1 MCRDLKNGKDA
12 PDLGQSLGLWALPL
26 SCPWPSRGSV
36 RPHPTH
42 SQEARRKLG
51 SCSGLRLSQG
61 SLPSQSASGLQVPAH
76 AEAGGQAASSGAVGI
91 GAERSSLQVGITGP
105 QHLSLLRGLTTKHPF
120 PHASQA
126 SQVSGPGGQGAW
138 RACAPGHHQRRI
150 SFHLCKDSLTPEHIN
165 ILNDSERNWD
175 SRRPA
180 PPLPLLPL
188 PSPLTLP
195 PPFCPPLTPLP
206 SFLFHSCLSLCLPS
220 CPHFSPSPPFSFSPL
235 LSLSP
240 PRTPQLLTFTPQLR
254 GGGPAGPA
262 PLSVCP
268 SPAGPRSLP
277 EPGGRA
283 HTVGPRERRLS
294 TATTAPEAHAQAFA
308 VCPEAHGLPWP
319 MPC

>member
-51 SCSGLRLSQG
+51 SCLGLRLSQG
-61 SLPSQSASGLQVPAH
+61 SLPAQSASGLQVPAH

-91 GAERSSLQVGITGP
+91 GAERSSLQLGITGP

-120 PHASQA
+120 PQA

-138 RACAPGHHQRRI
+138 RACARGHHQRRI

-180 PPLPLLPL
+180 PPFP
-188 PSPLTLP
+188 
-195 PPFCPPLTPLP
+195 
-206 SFLFHSCLSLCLPS
+206 SCLSP
-220 CPHFSPSPPFSFSPL
+220 PHSLSPL
-235 LSLSP
+235 LS
-240 PRTPQLLTFTPQLR
+240 
-254 GGGPAGPA
+254 A
-262 PLSVCP
+262 
-268 SPAGPRSLP
+268 LP
-277 EPGGRA
+277 
-283 HTVGPRERRLS
+283 
-294 TATTAPEAHAQAFA
+294 
-308 VCPEAHGLPWP
+308 
-319 MPC
+319 